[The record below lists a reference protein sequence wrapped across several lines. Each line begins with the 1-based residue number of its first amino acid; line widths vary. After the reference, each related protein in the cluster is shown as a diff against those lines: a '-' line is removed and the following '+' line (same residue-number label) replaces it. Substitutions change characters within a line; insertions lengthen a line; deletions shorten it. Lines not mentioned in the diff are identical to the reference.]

1 MMSNMKKV
9 FQLLKYGHQVKL
21 NVGLGLAFLVF
32 GLFAKV
38 VGITSIGIDFLFPLM
53 MPIFLCQMLY
63 GLDYV
68 KMISSANLKRWL
80 TVYVPDLLVD
90 VSVLLALV
98 LYYVLTELRS
108 SYPDWLILNE
118 DIHSGAISMPMG
130 NIMFCAGMLAFVLMC
145 YMAGCYKCYWIS
157 TGVFLV
163 SMAAYGAASTWILN
177 PFGEVPWRLTKGQ
190 GILAAAL
197 FYLAGAV
204 VSGAIRRILYKVPI
218 SSVAI
223 GKRLGMEGKA

>member
-1 MMSNMKKV
+1 MSNVKKV
-9 FQLLKYGHQVKL
+9 FQLLKYGHQVTL
-21 NVGLGLAFLVF
+21 NIVLGVGFFVF

-38 VGITSIGIDFLFPLM
+38 AGMTSIGIDFLFPLM
-53 MPIFLCQMLY
+53 LPIFFCQIIY

-68 KMISSANLKRWL
+68 KVISSANLKRWM

-90 VSVLLALV
+90 VWVLVVLV

-108 SYPDWLILNE
+108 YYPEQLILNV
-118 DIHSGAISMPMG
+118 DIHSGSISMPTG
-130 NIMFCAGMLAFVLMC
+130 NIMFCAGMLAFLLMC

-157 TGVFLV
+157 TMLFLV
-163 SMAAYGAASTWILN
+163 GMMAYGVASTWILN
-177 PFGEVPWRLTKGQ
+177 PFGEVAWHLTEGQ
-190 GILAAAL
+190 GILAAFL
-197 FYLAGAV
+197 FYVAGAV
-204 VSGAIRRILYKVPI
+204 VSGAIRRLLYKIPV